1 MLRITNQGAHMNTLE
16 SFHIYIATKKKN
28 QINDTSTITSNVI
41 FDTSSKYTM
50 TSNVTSEV
58 DMVVPEL
65 NPFTDSHCPNSRR
78 GKRTEITQE
87 G

>member
-41 FDTSSKYTM
+41 FDTSSKYT
-50 TSNVTSEV
+50 TPDVTSEQNI
-58 DMVVPEL
+58 PL
-65 NPFTDSHCPNSRR
+65 PARNSV
-78 GKRTEITQE
+78 T
-87 G
+87 